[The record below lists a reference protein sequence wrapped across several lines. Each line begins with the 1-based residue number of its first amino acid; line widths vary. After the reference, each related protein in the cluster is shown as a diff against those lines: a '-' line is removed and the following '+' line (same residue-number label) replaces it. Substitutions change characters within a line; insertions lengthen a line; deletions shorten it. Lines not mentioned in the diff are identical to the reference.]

1 MKIKLS
7 GVLFSLSP
15 GKVVAFEQQ
24 IAIIPQNACMN
35 GPPTVICAS
44 AENRVAR
51 QQQGILDLMQT
62 GRGAEPGVQKRL
74 FRHR

>member
-35 GPPTVICAS
+35 GPPTVIGAS
-44 AENRVAR
+44 TEIAVAR
-51 QQQGILDLMQT
+51 QQQGILDLF
-62 GRGAEPGVQKRL
+62 RARPG
-74 FRHR
+74 